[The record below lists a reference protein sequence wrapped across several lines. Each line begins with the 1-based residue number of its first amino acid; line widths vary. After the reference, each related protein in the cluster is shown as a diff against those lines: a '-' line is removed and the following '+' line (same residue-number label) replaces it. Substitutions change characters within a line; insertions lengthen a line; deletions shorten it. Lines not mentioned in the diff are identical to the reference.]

1 MTVTANLVH
10 NIQVLVCHL
19 RARRHVG
26 NSGYLM
32 VDVKSGCEADPA
44 SSNAVVNS
52 RNNTVRL
59 GRYKRMPHPTLTTML

>member
-1 MTVTANLVH
+1 MTVIANLVH

-26 NSGYLM
+26 NSRCLM
-32 VDVKSGCEADPA
+32 VDIKLGRGADPT
-44 SSNAVVNS
+44 STNVVVNS

-59 GRYKRMPHPTLTTML
+59 GRYKRMPYPTLTTML